1 MTDFTYGEALSDV
14 RTLLSRWEH
23 DEIRYAVAHRDI
35 PIDVKEY
42 LTTLLS
48 APTKGRSNK
57 IARRIIGD
65 LRTDMFAQK
74 LVILAAIRHYIRVL
88 ERWNPPAAMRPKYV
102 CFMTKAKRCSAAFAG
117 PCKYDIVCG
126 RCTNKNC
133 PYSHDRPAVDP
144 ENAVDSENSSWLDN
158 LPSQDEFYVAM
169 I

>member
-1 MTDFTYGEALSDV
+1 MTDFTYGEALSDL
-14 RTLLSRWEH
+14 RSLLARWDH
-23 DEIRYAVAHRDI
+23 DEVRYAVAHRDI
-35 PIDVKEY
+35 SIDVKEF
-42 LTTLLS
+42 LAKLF
-48 APTKGRSNK
+48 AAHKGRSNK
-57 IARRIIGD
+57 IAPLISKA
-65 LRTDMFAQK
+65 LSTDMFAQK

-102 CFMTKAKRCSAAFAG
+102 CFMSKAKRCSAAFSG
-117 PCKYDIVCG
+117 KCKYEIVCG

-144 ENAVDSENSSWLDN
+144 DNAVDSENASWLDN